1 MRYQCWVSLFDWG
14 ERAAPT
20 LQVEKVVW
28 NAGVYFSVSVKALFQ
43 LRLIGCP
50 KTLQRVP
57 AMETDLPRCL
67 PSVGTERVPP
77 KPGSQCSL

>member
-1 MRYQCWVSLFDWG
+1 MGREGSPHSAG
-14 ERAAPT
+14 RE
-20 LQVEKVVW
+20 VVW
-28 NAGVYFSVSVKALFQ
+28 NVGVYFSVSVKALFQ
-43 LRLIGCP
+43 LRLIGCL
-50 KTLQRVP
+50 KTLQRVS